1 MGQEMP
7 TKLPFLRDPSPRL
20 IHGFLDPLESIF
32 QITSQSV
39 HASQHGSW
47 LRRTGR
53 QTDNTDHATSVA
65 RGRIYGMR
73 PDNSEGKDHTV
84 EFFEQNEIIRRAV
97 LLLFGKYNVSQNNTD
112 LAS

>member
-1 MGQEMP
+1 M
-7 TKLPFLRDPSPRL
+7 RL
-20 IHGFLDPLESIF
+20 STAHG
-32 QITSQSV
+32 
-39 HASQHGSW
+39 W
-47 LRRTGR
+47 RRTGR

>member
-1 MGQEMP
+1 
-7 TKLPFLRDPSPRL
+7 
-20 IHGFLDPLESIF
+20 
-32 QITSQSV
+32 
-39 HASQHGSW
+39 
-47 LRRTGR
+47 
-53 QTDNTDHATSVA
+53 
-65 RGRIYGMR
+65 MR